1 MGSKGVRSIMNTQEQ
16 IMTDILHAD
25 AQLCYKLQH
34 TTFTSD
40 DLAGQLR
47 DSSAQSAGAGEISR
61 SPLR

>member
-25 AQLCYKLQH
+25 AQLCYKHLH
-34 TTFTSD
+34 STFVSD
-40 DLAGQLR
+40 DLAAQ
-47 DSSAQSAGAGEISR
+47 SSVRRAQSAGAGEISR